1 MADDQEKKKD
11 EVVRLLSD
19 VESQPNA
26 LKRSDRISP
35 DLPVSPGM
43 S

>member
-19 VESQPNA
+19 VESQTERVEA
-26 LKRSDRISP
+26 LGQDIA
-35 DLPVSPGM
+35 
-43 S
+43 